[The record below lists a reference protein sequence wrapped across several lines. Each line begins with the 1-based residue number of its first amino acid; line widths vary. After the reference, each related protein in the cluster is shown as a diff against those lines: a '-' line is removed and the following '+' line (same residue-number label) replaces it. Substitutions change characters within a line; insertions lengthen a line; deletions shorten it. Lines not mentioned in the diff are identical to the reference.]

1 MHGEWPKVTENG
13 NPIYPLT
20 ITVQL
25 NYLTYLVPCTDCCSR
40 GAPESEIYAALLI
53 IPTYTVIHQMLLY
66 YCTVL
71 NLIRVVPATQ
81 RTQLNNTTPNK
92 FRDCWCQLYKQLS
105 PPQPW
110 RYRTDVQ
117 VLPCCAGVPSPPN
130 NPPSTKPNR
139 KLEHVG

>member
-1 MHGEWPKVTENG
+1 MVSGQKSQKMET
-13 NPIYPLT
+13 PIYPLT

-25 NYLTYLVPCTDCCSR
+25 NYLTYLVPCSR

-53 IPTYTVIHQMLLY
+53 IPTYTVIHKMLLY
-66 YCTVL
+66 LQYFVKFGLC
-71 NLIRVVPATQ
+71 Q
-81 RTQLNNTTPNK
+81 QHSTQLNNRTPNK